1 MCGEYNKLLFTLNE
15 GMFAVIFGYILPF
28 LALCSLYFY
37 TTHFTR
43 RYTIRFIEWS
53 SKKQQPF
60 VRAVQRIR
68 LTIPP
73 TARGPA
79 DYAVLSY
86 TLGVPDVKYQRRSL
100 PPQLFDGLGSVSMDQ
115 VLVPDAQSNILI
127 CTPMAA
133 SARAPCVKR
142 LVSTATAEG
151 HNCYVLISRGYGGT
165 ILDSDA
171 QEQYLDEYLNI
182 QDIYEAVYD
191 LSQNSDLPIHLVGFS
206 LGGMRICHFIGDLV
220 LKAGLVSGSQE
231 GVDHDAS
238 TLYEQYFTRLNLVQM
253 ASKDKKL
260 VTKIYKAI
268 TSVAILFANLDKRQA
283 YLKNL
288 KTHISI
294 GSYQREYIAKNK
306 DALEVYAQR
315 TGREI
320 DFDSILQNQALR
332 TMQDFDREVFARLVV
347 PSQSLDDYYDLIFPS
362 AVCLEAVAI
371 LSRTT
376 PILFLG
382 AYDDTVTGPLLPILA
397 HMTDSYQGKANLFTR
412 SSARNQIVAIQYR
425 QGEHLG
431 IIGANGKDAASLVL
445 IHWFAQFLSY

>member
-1 MCGEYNKLLFTLNE
+1 MLW
-15 GMFAVIFGYILPF
+15 VIFGYVIPCLT
-28 LALCSLYFY
+28 LCFLYFY
-37 TTHFTR
+37 TIHFTR
-43 RYTIRFIEWS
+43 RYTIRLIEWS
-53 SKKQQPF
+53 SRKQQPF

-73 TARGPA
+73 TAKGPA

-86 TLGVPDVKYQRRSL
+86 TLGVPDIKYQRRNFQSH
-100 PPQLFDGLGSVSMDQ
+100 LFKGLGSVSIDQ
-115 VLVPDAQSNILI
+115 VLVPNAHSNILI

-142 LVSTATAEG
+142 LVSAATVEG

-165 ILDSDA
+165 ILDSDT
-171 QEQYLDEYLNI
+171 QERYLDEYLNI

-191 LSQNSDLPIHLVGFS
+191 LLQNSDLPIHLVGFS
-206 LGGMRICHFIGDLV
+206 LGGMRMCHFIGDLV
-220 LKAGLVSGSQE
+220 LKVGLVNSSQE
-231 GVDHDAS
+231 EVGQEGS
-238 TLYEQYFTRLNLVQM
+238 TLHEQYFARLNLVDID
-253 ASKDKKL
+253 SKNKEL
-260 VTKIYKAI
+260 VTKIYKSIASI
-268 TSVAILFANLDKRQA
+268 AILFANLDKRQA

-288 KTHISI
+288 KTHVSI

-306 DALEVYAQR
+306 YALEVYAQR
-315 TGREI
+315 ANRVI
-320 DFDSILQNQALR
+320 DFDSILQNQALK
-332 TMQDFDREVFARLVV
+332 TMQDFDREVFSRLVA
-347 PSQSLDDYYDLIFPS
+347 PSQTLDEYYDIIFPS

-371 LSRTT
+371 LSRTI

-412 SSARNQIVAIQYR
+412 SSARNQLVVVQYR

-431 IIGANGKDAASLVL
+431 IIGTSGKDAASLVMIQWL
-445 IHWFAQFLSY
+445 AQFSG

>member
-1 MCGEYNKLLFTLNE
+1 
-15 GMFAVIFGYILPF
+15 MFRVVFGYALPC

-43 RYTIRFIEWS
+43 RYTIRLIEWS
-53 SKKQQPF
+53 SKKQQSF

-73 TARGPA
+73 AAKTPA

-86 TLGVPDVKYQRRSL
+86 TLGVPEIRYQRRSF
-100 PPQLFDGLGSVSMDQ
+100 PPQLFNGLGSISVDQ
-115 VLVPDAQSNILI
+115 VLISNAQSNILI

-142 LVSTATAEG
+142 LVSAATAEG

-165 ILDSDA
+165 IIDSDT

-191 LSQNSDLPIHLVGFS
+191 LLQSSGLPIHLVGFS
-206 LGGMRICHFIGDLV
+206 LGGMRMCHFIGDLV
-220 LKAGLVSGSQE
+220 LKAGLVNGLQE
-231 GVDHDAS
+231 GPGQEGLALH
-238 TLYEQYFTRLNLVQM
+238 EQYFARLNLVHIDL
-253 ASKDKKL
+253 KDKGL
-260 VTKIYKAI
+260 ITRIYKAI

-283 YLKNL
+283 YLKDL

-315 TGREI
+315 TGRVI
-320 DFDSILQNQALR
+320 DFDSILQNHALR
-332 TMQDFDREVFARLVV
+332 TMQDFDREVFARLVTS
-347 PSQSLDDYYDLIFPS
+347 SQSLDEYYDLVFPTT
-362 AVCLEAVAI
+362 VCLEAVAI

-376 PILFLG
+376 PVLFLG

-412 SSARNQIVAIQYR
+412 SSARNQIVVIQYR

-431 IIGANGKDAASLVL
+431 IIGANGKDAASLVML
-445 IHWFAQFLSY
+445 QWLAQFPSY